1 MIAHM
6 RNWLTVVAVVVAVLG
21 IVNFFAQVVPLYISH
36 PLAMAALGYV
46 LVVHVFPR
54 AIFRPADPPPPL
66 AGPSLVARRCSGRIG
81 AIDVRNMM
89 RVTVYADRI
98 VVRVVLLGTRTI
110 MADEIISVTGEGL
123 LAHGAT
129 GIRITHSAA
138 GLVSPVVIA
147 VDASDPLRFTIE
159 GLRRGSPRPATADET
174 RPRDWVSRFTR
185 IGLIVGVVG
194 FVGFGV
200 VMVIQGNNLGLIFV
214 GGALLSGYQM
224 VLNR

>member
-21 IVNFFAQVVPLYISH
+21 IANFFAQVVPLYISH
-36 PLAMAALGYV
+36 PLSIAAIGYV
-46 LVVHVFPR
+46 LVVQVFPR
-54 AIFRPADPPPPL
+54 AVLRAADPPPPL
-66 AGPSLVARRCSGRIG
+66 AGPPLVARRCSGRIG
-81 AIDVRNMM
+81 AIDIRNMM
-89 RVTVYADRI
+89 WVTVYADRI
-98 VVRVVLLGTRTI
+98 VVRVMLLGTRTI
-110 MADEIISVTGEGL
+110 MADEIISVSEESL

-147 VDASDPLRFTIE
+147 VDAFDPLRFTIE
-159 GLRRGSPRPATADET
+159 GLRRGSQPATADET
-174 RPRDWVSRFTR
+174 RPQDGVSRLMR
-185 IGLIVGVVG
+185 IGAIVSVVV

-200 VMVIQGNNLGLIFV
+200 VMMIRGNHFGLIFV
-214 GGALLSGYQM
+214 GAALLFGYQV